1 MQRRAYTMAV
11 LHRQYRMPP
20 SRAALG
26 KQPRTAR
33 RVRTAKKA
41 RRMVSFRSFDRAGSP
56 IRADEMGRILAH
68 WVLSALCLLLVA
80 HFVPGFFVRGFGTA
94 MIAAVVIGLVNGTL
108 GMFLKIVTLPLT
120 IITFGVFWLLINGL
134 MLKLAS
140 LVVPGFTVVGL
151 WPAFYGG
158 FILSLL
164 NLTVRYVLLRRL
176 AE

>member
-1 MQRRAYTMAV
+1 
-11 LHRQYRMPP
+11 
-20 SRAALG
+20 
-26 KQPRTAR
+26 
-33 RVRTAKKA
+33 
-41 RRMVSFRSFDRAGSP
+41 
-56 IRADEMGRILAH
+56 MGRILAH

-94 MIAAVVIGLVNGTL
+94 LIAAVVIGLVNGTL

-120 IITFGVFWLLINGL
+120 ILSFGIFWLLINGL

-164 NLTVRYVLLRRL
+164 NLTVRYVLLRQL

>member
-1 MQRRAYTMAV
+1 
-11 LHRQYRMPP
+11 
-20 SRAALG
+20 
-26 KQPRTAR
+26 
-33 RVRTAKKA
+33 
-41 RRMVSFRSFDRAGSP
+41 
-56 IRADEMGRILAH
+56 MGRILAH

-120 IITFGVFWLLINGL
+120 IVTFGVFWLLINGL
-134 MLKLAS
+134 MLKLAA

-164 NLTVRYVLLRRL
+164 NLAVPYVLLRRL